1 MVIKKL
7 GNIIFG
13 KAERDSKHERSVSS
27 ALMQWKDAVRYFE
40 SVNDPDLIDFAIYD
54 MEAARRK
61 YVFLLKNNAAG
72 KGTGFMT

>member
-1 MVIKKL
+1 MVMAKIRDVFL
-7 GNIIFG
+7 GRTG
-13 KAERDSKHERSVSS
+13 KDSQHKRSVSA

-61 YVFLLKNNAAG
+61 YVFLLKSNAAD
-72 KGTGFMT
+72 KGAGV